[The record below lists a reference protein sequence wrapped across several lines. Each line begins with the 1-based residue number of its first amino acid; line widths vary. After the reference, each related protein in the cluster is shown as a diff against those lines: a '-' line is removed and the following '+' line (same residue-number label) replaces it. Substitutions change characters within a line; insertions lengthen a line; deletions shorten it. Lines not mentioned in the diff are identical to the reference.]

1 MPAQVGVATM
11 LSDGWMWDNLA
22 CPRDGTSLS
31 RTGDSLRCQM
41 LHDYPVVDG
50 VPILLLDDVEQ
61 TLWVAN
67 ASLRKSRESTPL
79 PLDPAAGPVHP
90 FVQEAV
96 AATSGYMYKPL
107 VGKLNSYPIPRLRL
121 PVGHGQP
128 LLDVGC
134 NWGRWTIAAAQAGY
148 IAVGIDPNFD
158 AVLAAGSV
166 AQQLQVDA
174 AFLVADARYLPF
186 RDGAFDTVFSYSVIQ
201 HFSKENAKRALRQ
214 VRRVLSPRGRSFI
227 QMPNRWGV
235 RSLYHQLRRG
245 FAEGQDFDVRYW
257 RPRELESTFTNL
269 IGPSRLSVDG
279 FFGLGIQPSDID
291 LLPTRYQVVV
301 RCSEVLRK
309 LSERVGW
316 LRNVADSLYI
326 TSEPAPTTSD
336 DMERIT

>member
-1 MPAQVGVATM
+1 
-11 LSDGWMWDNLA
+11 
-22 CPRDGTSLS
+22 
-31 RTGDSLRCQM
+31 M
-41 LHDYPVVDG
+41 LHDYAVVDG

-67 ASLRKSRESTPL
+67 ASLSKSRESTPL
-79 PLDPAAGPVHP
+79 PPSLDANAVHP

-96 AATSGYMYKPL
+96 AATSGYLYKPL
-107 VGKLNSYPIPRLRL
+107 IGKLKSYPIPQLRL

-148 IAVGIDPNFD
+148 IAVGIDPNLD
-158 AVLAAGSV
+158 AVLAARSV

-235 RSLYHQLRRG
+235 RSLYHQFHRG
-245 FAEGQDFDVRYW
+245 FREGRNFDVRYW
-257 RPRELESTFTNL
+257 SPYELESTVNNL
-269 IGPSRLSVDG
+269 VGPSTLSVDG

-291 LLPTRYQVVV
+291 LLPVRYRAVV
-301 RCSEVLRK
+301 RCSEALRA
-309 LSERVGW
+309 LSERIPW
-316 LRNVADSLYI
+316 LRNAADSLYV
-326 TSEPAPTTSD
+326 TSQRAPD
-336 DMERIT
+336 PPHGVERNT